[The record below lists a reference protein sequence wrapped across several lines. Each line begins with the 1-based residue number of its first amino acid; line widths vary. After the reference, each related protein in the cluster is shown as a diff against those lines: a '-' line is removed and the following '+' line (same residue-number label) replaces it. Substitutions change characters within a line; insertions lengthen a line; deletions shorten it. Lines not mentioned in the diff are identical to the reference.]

1 MKVRKTTSRERLNR
15 MGFPVTVTFEFNDD
29 ARIKAATEWLAQVY
43 GAEPWHT
50 GKKQYHP
57 WCTQLGRWSRK
68 SGCKTYFGLKDPT
81 IVSALLLAVS

>member
-15 MGFPVTVTFEFNDD
+15 LGFPVAMTFDFNDD
-29 ARIKAATEWLAQVY
+29 KRIKAATKWLEQLY
-43 GAEPWHT
+43 GAEPWAT
-50 GKKQYHP
+50 ASKRYHP

-68 SGCKTYFGLKDPT
+68 SGCKTYIAVKDPT